1 MSVTRIQGGAIFR
14 RSPPCAVRRGVQRA
28 LTCLLAGSVPLLAV
42 AQTAPAADAP
52 AQTASPGSSAADLQQ
67 RLQRLE
73 QNQQA
78 LQRQLQE
85 NAAEIEALKKQANV
99 PPAQPA
105 PSARQNVPVGAAGPA
120 AADTTCPTNA
130 SARLLGSGIA
140 DGPLAQTAKCRCSR
154 WSCCRRR
161 RRPSP

>member
-14 RSPPCAVRRGVQRA
+14 RSPRCAVRRGVQRA
-28 LTCLLAGSVPLLAV
+28 LACLLAGSVPLLAV

-52 AQTASPGSSAADLQQ
+52 AQTASPAGSAADLQQ

-120 AADTTCPTNA
+120 APGGT
-130 SARLLGSGIA
+130 L
-140 DGPLAQTAKCRCSR
+140 
-154 WSCCRRR
+154 
-161 RRPSP
+161 RPAPAAG